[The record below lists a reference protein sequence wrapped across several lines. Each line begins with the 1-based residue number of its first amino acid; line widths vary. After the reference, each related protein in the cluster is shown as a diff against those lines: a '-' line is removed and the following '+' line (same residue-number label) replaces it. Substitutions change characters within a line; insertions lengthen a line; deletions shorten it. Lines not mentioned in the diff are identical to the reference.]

1 MTAVEATSIA
11 MLGLA
16 FAGGLRSTIRL
27 WRLWRRDEE
36 TRRSLILAA
45 FAWIALV
52 ITSAAAFFGALA
64 VRRALGFQ
72 PFPWSPLV
80 SVVVASIVLFI
91 PIALDWLVDRIASER
106 R

>member
-1 MTAVEATSIA
+1 MTGLASILV
-11 MLGLA
+11 LGLA
-16 FAGGLRSTIRL
+16 FAGGARSTIRL

-52 ITSAAAFFGALA
+52 ITGAAAFFGVLS

-72 PFPWSPLV
+72 PFPWAPLV
-80 SVVVASIVLFI
+80 SVLVASVVLFI
-91 PIALDWLVDRIASER
+91 PIALDWLVDRIASGR